1 MWPWYCQFVKNLGK
15 FMAARATHVKGVF
28 DPLAAEAMAGREG
41 LLFAAVVGLDRA
53 LLEVD
58 SQPMIKLI
66 QNKNFKASTTASA
79 MQKLGIV
86 MRG

>member
-1 MWPWYCQFVKNLGK
+1 
-15 FMAARATHVKGVF
+15 MAARATHVKWVF
-28 DPLAAEAMAGREG
+28 DPLVAEAMVGREG